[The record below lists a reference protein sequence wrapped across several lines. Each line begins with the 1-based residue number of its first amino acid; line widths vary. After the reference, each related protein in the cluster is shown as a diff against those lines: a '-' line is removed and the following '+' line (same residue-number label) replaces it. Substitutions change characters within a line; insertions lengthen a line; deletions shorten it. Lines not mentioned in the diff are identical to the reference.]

1 MRNMFKRTKELQ
13 SLVEATRKSLK
24 DAESKVE
31 NRNMLIKE
39 MEEQAKALYEENK
52 DLDFKYEKQKEVLKE
67 IYSLSKT
74 QQYGSVKNLQ
84 NKLKE
89 LVRPL
94 NQN

>member
-1 MRNMFKRTKELQ
+1 MFKRTKELQ

-24 DAESKVE
+24 EAESKVG

-39 MEEQAKALYEENK
+39 MEEQAKALYKENK
-52 DLDFKYEKQKEVLKE
+52 DLNFKYEELKEVVKE
-67 IYSLSKT
+67 IYNLATT

>member
-1 MRNMFKRTKELQ
+1 MFRRNKELQ
-13 SLVEATRKSLK
+13 SLVDSSRKSLK
-24 DAESKVE
+24 RAEKEVKELTKE
-31 NRNMLIKE
+31 N
-39 MEEQAKALYEENK
+39 KALYEENK
-52 DLDFKYEKQKEVLKE
+52 DLRFEIDELKDILKE
-67 IYSLSKT
+67 IVNLSRT

>member
-1 MRNMFKRTKELQ
+1 MFKRTKELQ
-13 SLVEATRKSLK
+13 SLVEATRKALK

>member
-1 MRNMFKRTKELQ
+1 MFRRNKELQ
-13 SLVEATRKSLK
+13 SLVDASRKNLK
-24 DAESKVE
+24 KAEKEVKELTKE
-31 NRNMLIKE
+31 N
-39 MEEQAKALYEENK
+39 KALYEENK
-52 DLDFKYEKQKEVLKE
+52 DLRFEIDELKDILKE
-67 IYSLSKT
+67 IFNLSRT

>member
-1 MRNMFKRTKELQ
+1 MFRKIKELKNLIKV
-13 SLVEATRKSLK
+13 SRKALKEAEDKI
-24 DAESKVE
+24 E
-31 NRNMLIKE
+31 NRNMLIKD
-39 MEEQAKALYEENK
+39 MEEQAKALYKENK
-52 DLDFKYEKQKEVLKE
+52 DLNFKYEELKKVVKE
-67 IYSLSKT
+67 IYNLATT

>member
-1 MRNMFKRTKELQ
+1 MFKRTKELQ

>member
-1 MRNMFKRTKELQ
+1 MFRKIKEL
-13 SLVEATRKSLK
+13 KSLIK
-24 DAESKVE
+24 ASRKALKEAEDKIE
-31 NRNMLIKE
+31 NRNMLIKD
-39 MEEQAKALYEENK
+39 MDEQAKALYKENK
-52 DLDFKYEKQKEVLKE
+52 DLNFKYEELKEVVKE
-67 IYSLSKT
+67 IYNLATT

>member
-1 MRNMFKRTKELQ
+1 MFKRTKELQ
-13 SLVEATRKSLK
+13 TLLNASRKALKEAE
-24 DAESKVE
+24 DKVE
-31 NRNMLIKE
+31 NRNMLIKD
-39 MEEQAKALYEENK
+39 MEEQAKALYKENK
-52 DLDFKYEKQKEVLKE
+52 DLNFKYEELKEVVKE
-67 IYSLSKT
+67 IYNLATT